1 MSDSMGLFQT
11 STTVRVLLLT
21 SQGLRAFTWQDSV
34 LIPSGQF
41 AADEQGQDEFNRY
54 LSSPPDSPLYLVAD
68 VIEEDFRLEN
78 VAHVLGKD
86 RSALLERK
94 LAQFFRTTEYRSA
107 RVQGREESGRR
118 DDQVLFSA
126 LTNNEQ
132 IGLWVKLILAQKA
145 PLQGVLSIP
154 WLMEL
159 FAGFQHLDQVPH
171 LLLVNLEQQ
180 GGLRQTY
187 IQAGRLKFSRMTSL
201 ATVRTSNLAETIV
214 GECSHTRQYLERLK
228 LLPRDQPLD
237 IHLAVQAEIGEEIG
251 EGLENSALFRFH
263 FHETGIVAAE
273 LGIDPVLEDGQGVV
287 FLALMQ
293 ALRNK
298 GLFNIYASRSVT
310 RYYLLR
316 QIRRWLIVGTSLFFV
331 VALVI
336 GFSLLADGFKQ
347 RGEQKRL
354 NREAKQFE
362 QQYQALQQNLPES
375 PLPAKTMQNVVESVE
390 KIQRQAASP
399 MEMMDLVSRALGRCS
414 DIRLQKLDW
423 KLVVSTSDSE
433 EGAEGTA
440 VAAQPVVSGEV
451 AAPALLLGM
460 LGGNTQATTILEG
473 TVYPGGG
480 YLNAQQSVIRFITA
494 LEQIPGMKAT
504 PLVMPTASSPDSSM
518 KATLDGE
525 AIQAVFSLQL
535 AYQGRQ

>member
-1 MSDSMGLFQT
+1 MGLFRT

-21 SQGLRAFTWQDSV
+21 LQDLCALTWQNGV
-34 LIPSGQF
+34 LIPTGKF
-41 AADEQGQDEFNRY
+41 AADEQGLDEFKRY

-86 RSALLERK
+86 RKALLERK
-94 LAQFFRTTEYRSA
+94 VSQFFRTTEYRSA

-132 IGLWVKLILAQKA
+132 IGFWVKQILAQKV
-145 PLQGVLSIP
+145 PLQGIISVP

-159 FAGFQHLDQVPH
+159 FAGSQHLDQIPQ

-187 IQAGRLKFSRMTSL
+187 IQAGQLKFSRMTSL
-201 ATVRTSNLAETIV
+201 VTVRASSLVETIV
-214 GECSHTRQYLERLK
+214 AECSHTRQYLERLK

-237 IHLAVQAEIGEEIG
+237 IHLVVQAEIGEEIA

-263 FHETGIVAAE
+263 FHETRIVAAE
-273 LGIDPVLEDGQGVV
+273 FGIDPGLQDGQGVV

-293 ALRNK
+293 ALRTK
-298 GLFNIYASRSVT
+298 GLFNIYASGAVT
-310 RYYLLR
+310 RYYRLR
-316 QIRRWLIVGTSLFFV
+316 QIRRWLIVGTSLFFA

-354 NREAKQFE
+354 DREAKQFE
-362 QQYQALQQNLPES
+362 QQYQSLQQNLPES
-375 PLPAKTMQNVVESVE
+375 PLPAKAMQNVVESVE

-399 MEMMDLVSRALGRCS
+399 MEVMGLVSRALRACP

-423 KLVVSTSDSE
+423 KLAVSTSNSE

-440 VAAQPVVSGEV
+440 VAGQSVVSGEV

-460 LGGNTQATTILEG
+460 FGGNTQVTTVLEG
-473 TVYPGGG
+473 IVYPGGG
-480 YLNAQQSVIRFITA
+480 YLNAQQSVTHFITA
-494 LEQIPGMKAT
+494 LEQIPGMKVT
-504 PLVMPTASSPDSSM
+504 PLVMPTACSPDSSM

-525 AIQAVFSLQL
+525 AIEAVFSLQL
-535 AYQGRQ
+535 AYQGRS

>member
-1 MSDSMGLFQT
+1 MGLFRT

-21 SQGLRAFTWQDSV
+21 SQNLCALTWQNGV
-34 LIPSGQF
+34 LIPTGKF
-41 AADEQGQDEFNRY
+41 AADEQGLDEFKRY
-54 LSSPPDSPLYLVAD
+54 ISSPPASPLYLVAD

-86 RSALLERK
+86 RSVLLERK
-94 LAQFFRTTEYRSA
+94 VSQFFRTTEYRSA

-201 ATVRTSNLAETIV
+201 ATVRASNLAETIV

-251 EGLENSALFRFH
+251 EGLENSALFHFH

-293 ALRNK
+293 ALRTK
-298 GLFNIYASRSVT
+298 GLFNIYASGSVT

-331 VALVI
+331 VALVV

-354 NREAKQFE
+354 DREAKQFE
-362 QQYQALQQNLPES
+362 QEYQALQQNLPES
-375 PLPAKTMQNVVESVE
+375 PLPAKTMQNVVESIE
-390 KIQRQAASP
+390 KIQRQSASP
-399 MEMMDLVSRALGRCS
+399 MEMMGLVSRALTVCP

-423 KLVVSTSDSE
+423 KLAVIDSDSE
-433 EGAEGTA
+433 AGAEGTA
-440 VAAQPVVSGEV
+440 DAGQPVVSGEV
-451 AAPALLLGM
+451 AVPALLLGM
-460 LGGNTQATTILEG
+460 LGGKTGVVTTFDGI
-473 TVYPGGG
+473 VYPGGG
-480 YLNAQQSVIRFITA
+480 YLNAHQSVIRFITA
-494 LEQIPGMKAT
+494 LEQIPGLKVT
-504 PLVMPTASSPDSSM
+504 PLVMPTETNPGSSM
-518 KATLDGE
+518 QATLGGE
-525 AIQAVFSLQL
+525 AIPAGFTLLL
-535 AYQGRQ
+535 AYQGRL

>member
-187 IQAGRLKFSRMTSL
+187 IQAGRLKFSRMT
-201 ATVRTSNLAETIV
+201 
-214 GECSHTRQYLERLK
+214 
-228 LLPRDQPLD
+228 
-237 IHLAVQAEIGEEIG
+237 
-251 EGLENSALFRFH
+251 
-263 FHETGIVAAE
+263 
-273 LGIDPVLEDGQGVV
+273 
-287 FLALMQ
+287 
-293 ALRNK
+293 
-298 GLFNIYASRSVT
+298 
-310 RYYLLR
+310 
-316 QIRRWLIVGTSLFFV
+316 
-331 VALVI
+331 
-336 GFSLLADGFKQ
+336 
-347 RGEQKRL
+347 
-354 NREAKQFE
+354 
-362 QQYQALQQNLPES
+362 
-375 PLPAKTMQNVVESVE
+375 
-390 KIQRQAASP
+390 
-399 MEMMDLVSRALGRCS
+399 
-414 DIRLQKLDW
+414 
-423 KLVVSTSDSE
+423 
-433 EGAEGTA
+433 
-440 VAAQPVVSGEV
+440 
-451 AAPALLLGM
+451 
-460 LGGNTQATTILEG
+460 
-473 TVYPGGG
+473 
-480 YLNAQQSVIRFITA
+480 
-494 LEQIPGMKAT
+494 
-504 PLVMPTASSPDSSM
+504 
-518 KATLDGE
+518 
-525 AIQAVFSLQL
+525 
-535 AYQGRQ
+535 

>member
-1 MSDSMGLFQT
+1 MGLFQI

-21 SQGLRAFTWQDSV
+21 SQGLRAFTWQNGV
-34 LIPSGQF
+34 LIPTGKF
-41 AADEQGQDEFNRY
+41 IADEQGLAEFKRY

-132 IGLWVKLILAQKA
+132 IGFWVKQILAQKA
-145 PLQGVLSIP
+145 PLQGILSVP

-159 FAGFQHLDQVPH
+159 FVGFQCLDQVPH

-180 GGLRQTY
+180 SGLRQTY
-187 IQAGRLKFSRMTSL
+187 IQDGRLKFSRVTSL
-201 ATVRTSNLAETIV
+201 ATVRAGSLAETIV
-214 GECSHTRQYLERLK
+214 AECSHTRQYLERLK

-237 IHLAVQAEIGEEIG
+237 IHISVQGEIQEEIG
-251 EGLENSALFRFH
+251 EGLEDSALFRFH

-273 LGIDPVLEDGQGVV
+273 FGIDPVLEDGQGVV

-293 ALRNK
+293 ALRTK
-298 GLFNIYASRSVT
+298 GLFNIYGSGSVT
-310 RYYLLR
+310 RYYRLR
-316 QIRRWLIVGTSLFFV
+316 QIRWGLIVGTSLFFV

-336 GFSLLADGFKQ
+336 GLSLLADGFKQ

-354 NREAKQFE
+354 EQEAKQLE
-362 QQYQALQQNLPES
+362 QQYQALQQNIPES
-375 PLPAKTMQNVVESVE
+375 PLPAKAMQNVVESVE

-399 MEMMDLVSRALGRCS
+399 MEMMGLVSRALTACP

-423 KLVVSTSDSE
+423 KLAVVTSGSE
-433 EGAEGTA
+433 AGGEGTA
-440 VAAQPVVSGEV
+440 DAGQPVVSGEV
-451 AAPALLLGM
+451 AVPALLPGM
-460 LGGNTQATTILEG
+460 LGGKTGVVTTFEG
-473 TVYPGGG
+473 IVYPGGG
-480 YLNAQQSVIRFITA
+480 YLNAHQSVIRFVTA
-494 LEQIPGMKAT
+494 LEQIPGMKVT
-504 PLVMPTASSPDSSM
+504 PLVMPTATSPDSSM

-525 AIQAVFSLQL
+525 EIPAEFTLLL
-535 AYQGRQ
+535 AYQGRP